1 MVSDDGTS
9 NSNDLEADVDEK
21 VGGLARIV
29 GDIFSSD
36 SAMTKSS
43 KSNADFKPKGMFLGS
58 RRDNAKPI
66 DIPPQVLAR
75 HAAMLGSTGS
85 GKTVMAKAL
94 IEEAAIAKIPSLIID
109 PLGDLARLALGI
121 DEKDLTAQGGD
132 VSRARKLLDMCEVR
146 IWTPLR
152 SKGLPLCID
161 PFRAPPADLDPE
173 EAITAWDMVAAGFTS
188 LAGFDVEKAQ
198 GKVIKPFLYEIL
210 VEGTK
215 LGVDVGDFRS
225 LAKVVREPHHEFI
238 RQLYP
243 QCFVEEDEDG
253 KMDVPTWEEVMMEF
267 GLADFEE
274 RLPKSTRNDLAR
286 RLSAFSSGVNQL
298 LFSNGVPIDIDSFVE
313 PAIPGKIPLNIVYLN
328 TIQDEAQKQ
337 YFVQELSREL
347 YDWMLTQQP
356 AEGELKLLFFMDEV
370 APYLPP
376 HPRNP
381 PAKDLIKLIFK
392 QARKYGVACVL
403 ATQNVSDVDY
413 KILAQA
419 NTTFIGRFTQ
429 PQDVEK
435 VRHLLKESGGD
446 QDLVAQ
452 LPTLGPGQFQMV
464 APDVDPAPVPIQ
476 CRWLYTDHG
485 APLNEDQ
492 VEELIGEEIRA
503 WAKTRSA
510 GKSKNRG
517 AGAAKAASRG
527 SSWNKS
533 DVKDELGLV
542 EAARIKSI
550 GGMTAAAHGVVDDS
564 AFEVRL
570 MGGLAVLKD
579 GRDPLY
585 TMQATANTASVIALA
600 WTLVALM
607 LAWRDR
613 DLDWWWILAGAGISA
628 VTGLVIA
635 LEGLLSHD
643 TELLRKLTKFARTF
657 QLFLVAWL
665 WTLVLWSEFGELNL
679 RGAQPVLEIVVVWVS
694 VFAIIEF
701 VNRFRL
707 GKIRWNGSSALDK
720 IVGFSTV
727 LTGAQITEMKS
738 NSSQIMSGLRL
749 GLHCFTFVWLSALLI
764 LSEGVL
770 PDTTSIASSWG
781 RPTLWLASLYGLI
794 VISELWLRMRGRMP
808 SEY

>member
-9 NSNDLEADVDEK
+9 NSNDLGADVDEK

-36 SAMTKSS
+36 SAMTESS
-43 KSNADFKPKGMFLGS
+43 KSNADFKPTGMFLGS

-109 PLGDLARLALGI
+109 PQGDLARLALGI

-613 DLDWWWILAGAGISA
+613 DLDWWWILAGASISA

-665 WTLVLWSEFGELNL
+665 WILVLWSEFGELNL

-738 NSSQIMSGLRL
+738 NSSQIMSGC
-749 GLHCFTFVWLSALLI
+749 GLVCTVSPLS
-764 LSEGVL
+764 GY
-770 PDTTSIASSWG
+770 PH
-781 RPTLWLASLYGLI
+781 Y
-794 VISELWLRMRGRMP
+794 
-808 SEY
+808 